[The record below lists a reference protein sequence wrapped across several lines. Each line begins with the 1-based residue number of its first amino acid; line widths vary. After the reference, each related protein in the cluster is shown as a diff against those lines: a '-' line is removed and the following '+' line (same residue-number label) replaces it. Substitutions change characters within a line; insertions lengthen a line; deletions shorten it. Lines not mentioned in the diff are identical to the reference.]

1 MSKKD
6 QKVSVLSHLG
16 ELRTRLL
23 RSVIVVAVTS
33 TVAFIFSEQLYEIL
47 TWPVSGIQL
56 QAIELTEVLG
66 TTMRVSLIA
75 GVIAAVPWLT
85 WELVMF
91 VSPALTKREKKYVYL
106 ILPWIALMF
115 LGGVAFSYFIV
126 VPRMISFLLEFGNEI
141 AQTVPRLKDYISIV
155 SKLLLSV
162 GLVFEMP
169 VLTTFL
175 ARIGVLKPEWLSGKR
190 KLAIVLAFI
199 IGAII
204 TPTIDPVN
212 QSLIAMTI
220 VILYEMCIWLAK
232 LAYKQHRKAEEQGPF
247 LD

>member
-1 MSKKD
+1 MSKDD
-6 QKVSVLSHLG
+6 QKLTVLGHLG
-16 ELRTRLL
+16 ELRTRLI
-23 RSVIVVAVTS
+23 RSVIVVAITS
-33 TVAFIFSEQLYEIL
+33 MVAFIFSEEIYKIL

-66 TTMRVSLIA
+66 TTMRVSLVA
-75 GVIAAVPWLT
+75 GIIVAVPWLT
-85 WELVMF
+85 YELVMF
-91 VSPALTKREKKYVYL
+91 VSPALTRREKKYVYL

-126 VPRMISFLLEFGNEI
+126 VPRMVTFLLGFGSEI
-141 AQTVPRLKDYISIV
+141 AETVPRLKDYVSIV
-155 SKLLLSV
+155 SRLLLSV

-190 KLAIVLAFI
+190 KIAIVLAFI
-199 IGAII
+199 LAAII
-204 TPTIDPVN
+204 TPTIDPIN
-212 QSLIAMTI
+212 QCLIALPI

-232 LAYKQHRKAEEQGPF
+232 FAYKRSPAAEAETAQP
-247 LD
+247 